1 MIPIL
6 TFQCDDVGK
15 GSDQVLANLF
25 HLTSTGELNDHGRGL
40 NKPWILHQQNEEA
53 WAKWSLRSHPNLV
66 TSDSVAGEIIIET
79 TKRRWPFIE
88 KDLLLS
94 KRISWRCIKNMGFG
108 I

>member
-25 HLTSTGELNDHGRGL
+25 HLTSTGQLNDHGRGL

-53 WAKWSLRSHPNLV
+53 WAK
-66 TSDSVAGEIIIET
+66 
-79 TKRRWPFIE
+79 
-88 KDLLLS
+88 
-94 KRISWRCIKNMGFG
+94 
-108 I
+108 